1 MANAT
6 IDIKDAEINLKMS
19 YDEATFLLDFIEECG
34 EDRIDD
40 GPVTKA
46 LREILLRGKA

>member
-1 MANAT
+1 MANAI

-19 YDEATFLLDFIEECG
+19 YDEATFLLDFIEKYG
-34 EDRIDD
+34 DDRID

-46 LREILLRGKA
+46 LREILLRRKT